1 MFIWDQADKAQV
13 LPLFMI
19 HLKRTIQGKITIFE
33 IVIRKLDFK
42 VRQHRDMLAYE
53 PIA

>member
-1 MFIWDQADKAQV
+1 MFSWDQAVKTKV

-19 HLKRTIQGKITIFE
+19 HLKRTIQGNIMIFE

-42 VRQHRDMLAYE
+42 VNEQRDMLACE
-53 PIA
+53 PLA